1 MKKLGEFSLS
11 IVPSKQQ
18 SREYWRAG
26 KIRVAVA
33 CKQCGYERQQSQ
45 SQIKK
50 FHGYLCVDCY
60 KKGQDELLQAKLAL
74 AQRKR
79 EMKRDKR

>member
-11 IVPSKQQ
+11 IVPNKQQ

-26 KIRVAVA
+26 RIRVAVV
-33 CKQCGYERQQSQ
+33 CKQCGYEKQQSQ
-45 SQIKK
+45 AQIRR
-50 FHGYLCVDCY
+50 FHGYLCWDCY
-60 KKGQDELLQAKLAL
+60 TKGQDELLQAKLAL